1 MNAKPWQRLL
11 LLSLVAFPFFATT
24 AGCGSKDVDPNAT
37 VNEPGYY
44 NGPMKAHGA
53 DSKSDK

>member
-1 MNAKPWQRLL
+1 MNSKPRSRLL
-11 LLSLVAFPFFATT
+11 LLAIFALPILTS

-53 DSKSDK
+53 DAKSDDK